1 MFTKKPRAGKGEAT
15 MMSEGEPHH
24 GGGKESVQVNTV
36 GAAQLSHRGVGTI
49 CSELTLLRLRGE
61 QEPVGDG
68 A

>member
-1 MFTKKPRAGKGEAT
+1 MFTKKHRAGKSEAT
-15 MMSEGEPHH
+15 VMSEEEPHH
-24 GGGKESVQVNTV
+24 GGPKESVQVSTV

-49 CSELTLLRLRGE
+49 CSELTRLWGE